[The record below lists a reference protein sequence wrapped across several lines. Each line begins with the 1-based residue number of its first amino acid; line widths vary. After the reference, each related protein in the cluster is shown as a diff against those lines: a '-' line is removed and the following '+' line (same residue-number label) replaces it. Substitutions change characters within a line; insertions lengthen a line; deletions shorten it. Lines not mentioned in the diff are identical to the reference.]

1 MIINKT
7 FLQKRIARIFFV
19 SYNIFYKPVS
29 KGGWNAVKNSMAQAE
44 AKGEEAMKAMENT
57 K

>member
-1 MIINKT
+1 M
-7 FLQKRIARIFFV
+7 FFSNHYV
-19 SYNIFYKPVS
+19 IHDCKAAYKPVS

-44 AKGEEAMKAMENT
+44 VKGEEAMKAMENT